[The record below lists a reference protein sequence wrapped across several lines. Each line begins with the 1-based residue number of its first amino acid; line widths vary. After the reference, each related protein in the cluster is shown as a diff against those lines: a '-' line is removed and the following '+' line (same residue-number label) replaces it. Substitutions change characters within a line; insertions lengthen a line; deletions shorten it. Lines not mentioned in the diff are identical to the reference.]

1 MDWDAFNEM
10 PEIKALLA
18 RMDEHESIQRCLADQ
33 KKS

>member
-1 MDWDAFNEM
+1 M